1 MADTTDDHAEP
12 GEEAEE
18 EPQTEDEEEVG
29 TDLYYDASQMQQAI
43 MTVLNASSGSRPTGT
58 TMPVVTSIRGVFQR
72 LHRYARNRGREHMS
86 EIYQRWPEILSALQH
101 AYDGCTFKGQAEIQ
115 LRFRRFLH
123 ECIFTGGK
131 DQSAWEDALQSQAVS
146 IEKPEAEGFTWSPIL
161 TFAAT
166 VENQYTLAAV
176 NRNFSVALRSAVVW
190 EGHDVTFAE
199 SHFVGLTKRGWCTAL
214 ALMSCLQRARS
225 LRLTSFRNSAL
236 RISASSV
243 LEKASA
249 ELCPQVMVLPCSFCE
264 EHCGEQIDLPS
275 PRRLRAVRRP
285 GAKNKGGGLLLGT
298 GPLPR
303 DAENL
308 RSFAVRLEVLSP
320 GERLDIGVTA
330 QAPCAHFASDAVVG
344 LRRPQVT
351 FAEDLLSS
359 WVVESSGLLVGS
371 HAGLRIRDER
381 WNARS
386 LCAGLGFNFSCA
398 FGYPRVI
405 CYAAFATML
414 AVTRSGEM
422 RLSVNGEELAMWR
435 AQIPCE
441 HLGETN

>member
-1 MADTTDDHAEP
+1 
-12 GEEAEE
+12 
-18 EPQTEDEEEVG
+18 
-29 TDLYYDASQMQQAI
+29 MQQIKSKYFDIALALANG
-43 MTVLNASSGSRPTGT
+43 MVQPDSFAASHAL
-58 TMPVVTSIRGVFQR
+58 Q
-72 LHRYARNRGREHMS
+72 LHVQVDALCRS
-86 EIYQRWPEILSALQH
+86 SKQWPEILSALQH

-131 DQSAWEDALQSQAVS
+131 DQSAWEDALRSHAAGVS
-146 IEKPEAEGFTWSPIL
+146 IEKPEAEGFAWSSIL

-166 VENQYTLAAV
+166 VENQHTLAAV
-176 NRNFSVALRSAVVW
+176 NRNFSVASRSAVVW

-285 GAKNKGGGLLLGT
+285 GARKGGGLLLGT
-298 GPLPR
+298 GPLQR
-303 DAENL
+303 DAENM

-386 LCAGLGFNFSCA
+386 LCAGDLV
-398 FGYPRVI
+398 R
-405 CYAAFATML
+405 L
-414 AVTRSGEM
+414 AVTGSGEM
-422 RLSVNGEELAMWR
+422 RLSVNGSELAMWR

-441 HLGETN
+441 IPIFPVVDLFEGAPQISLEFESLNKQLM